1 MYPLDGRLQL
11 RDRLVYLVVHDG
23 QVEKVAVR
31 LLQRVRLFRQ
41 SCQAPVAL
49 EHFVK
54 MFVVFHVTRVSL
66 YIDGKLIILIKIRG
80 DTEEDIK
87 NILLFIIIIVL
98 VVLLYIILV
107 IKCHYNIILML

>member
-1 MYPLDGRLQL
+1 MGCRVYTLDGRLQL

-66 YIDGKLIILIKIRG
+66 YIDGKLTILIKIRG
-80 DTEEDIK
+80 D
-87 NILLFIIIIVL
+87 
-98 VVLLYIILV
+98 Y
-107 IKCHYNIILML
+107 

>member
-1 MYPLDGRLQL
+1 MGCRVYTLDGRLQL

-66 YIDGKLIILIKIRG
+66 YIDGKLTILIKIRE

-87 NILLFIIIIVL
+87 IFMTYLLKIFYY
-98 VVLLYIILV
+98 LLL
-107 IKCHYNIILML
+107 L